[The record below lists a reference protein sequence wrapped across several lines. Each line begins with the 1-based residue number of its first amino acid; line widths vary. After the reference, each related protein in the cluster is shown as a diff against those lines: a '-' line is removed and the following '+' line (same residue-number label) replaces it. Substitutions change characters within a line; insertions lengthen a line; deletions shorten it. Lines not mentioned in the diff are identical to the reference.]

1 VVLQYTHL
9 FTAYDRQTAVRY
21 TNTSA
26 AAHLQ
31 IEQLQQQNNELAWS
45 KQELA
50 AKAEQFEAGDE
61 YSFFS
66 EQRKEGD
73 ALIVALRAE
82 NAALQ
87 AQLDA
92 IAEAVERHRSEASHL
107 LDASG
112 TCGNQ

>member
-1 VVLQYTHL
+1 MQYTTH
-9 FTAYDRQTAVRY
+9 
-21 TNTSA
+21 TSA
-26 AAHLQ
+26 AASQ

-92 IAEAVERHRSEASHL
+92 VTEVVERHRSEASHL

-112 TCGNQ
+112 TCGNQQFPCS